1 MAKILSFA
9 LLTLL
14 AIGALLFP
22 AQARRMAGLRP
33 LATPSVAD
41 LDTLRQ
47 LQEVEAGSF
56 FDDRSRIEIKVPRK
70 MTLDEFLRLYNI
82 RLPHVRAQMQ
92 QQFEEKG
99 GGPLTDQT
107 VLPPGESFT
116 ITLTPPQGL

>member
-1 MAKILSFA
+1 MPKILSFA

-33 LATPSVAD
+33 LETPSVAD

-47 LQEVEAGSF
+47 LQEVAPGSF
-56 FDDRSRIEIKVPRK
+56 FEDRSRIEVKVPRE
-70 MTLDEFLRLYNI
+70 MTLDTFLRLYNI

-92 QQFEEKG
+92 QQMEERG
-99 GGPLTDQT
+99 GGALTDQT
-107 VLPPGESFT
+107 VLPPGESFV
-116 ITLTPPQGL
+116 ITLIPPQDP